1 MGFAIDL
8 VEGVSDATIKSL
20 LTKLGRLL
28 ANEYALLRGV
38 RGDIQYINDEMASM
52 QAFLADLSAG
62 PRHHDR
68 RLKDWMKQIRD
79 VSYDVE
85 DCVDDFAHRLPHD
98 TARGDV
104 ICCATVVSWVYD
116 VGTWWPRRNIASTVT
131 ALKARTQ
138 QIGERRARY
147 GVENPKSGDDVNS
160 GGFAGFDAAENQ
172 QTSLRL
178 VGTRMP
184 VGVDTEMEKLG
195 QWVSIIPGVMGD
207 EPASSGNNILA
218 EAVQPLKNPSNDS
231 SYKTQ
236 LSPTKTRNSDKISK
250 ETPQPVVH
258 LEEKIQSMKPKKQD
272 PPNKDI
278 LSVVGFGGVGK
289 TTIATALYQKFGD
302 QFDRRA
308 TVTVSQSSNIEAILR
323 SMLRQ
328 VMPQLEDGPEQQGGA
343 AASEKRSL
351 GDSTMC
357 YDGFYD
363 EDTSEDIEQMD
374 KKQLTSQL
382 HDHLKNYSY
391 LLLIDDVWSATT
403 WEDINKALPR
413 SEKKCRVIVTTR
425 FQAVATAC
433 TRDKGD
439 LVHKVVELSGNKP
452 EELFMEAMAESK
464 GSNDDEGKKKKVP
477 ARLWEMCG
485 GLPLAIV
492 AMAGHIACNP
502 HRSDEE
508 WSRVCDSL
516 VPRSVKYLAQDGVT
530 RILAHYYNDMN
541 AETKTCALYLSM
553 FPKGR
558 PVSRK
563 SLTRRLIAEGFVREK
578 QGLSVEDVAEAY
590 LNHLTRRKMIRPVEH
605 SSNGKAKSF
614 LVHDMVL
621 EYIVS
626 KASEENFVTV
636 VGGHW
641 LTAPPS
647 SKVRRLSLQQ
657 QHGGDSRGGNP
668 VEGMNLSHVRSLTV
682 SEGMGKLRLRSNS
695 LKFGIVQVL
704 DLDGCKDLKHH
715 DAKEICK
722 MRLLK
727 YISLRRTDVSKLSK
741 KIKNLQYLETLDV
754 RETNVTELPKTVC
767 QLQRLVTYLVGIKG
781 HGRG

>member
-1 MGFAIDL
+1 M
-8 VEGVSDATIKSL
+8 
-20 LTKLGRLL
+20 
-28 ANEYALLRGV
+28 
-38 RGDIQYINDEMASM
+38 
-52 QAFLADLSAG
+52 
-62 PRHHDR
+62 
-68 RLKDWMKQIRD
+68 
-79 VSYDVE
+79 
-85 DCVDDFAHRLPHD
+85 
-98 TARGDV
+98 
-104 ICCATVVSWVYD
+104 
-116 VGTWWPRRNIASTVT
+116 
-131 ALKARTQ
+131 
-138 QIGERRARY
+138 
-147 GVENPKSGDDVNS
+147 
-160 GGFAGFDAAENQ
+160 
-172 QTSLRL
+172 
-178 VGTRMP
+178 
-184 VGVDTEMEKLG
+184 
-195 QWVSIIPGVMGD
+195 
-207 EPASSGNNILA
+207 
-218 EAVQPLKNPSNDS
+218 
-231 SYKTQ
+231 
-236 LSPTKTRNSDKISK
+236 
-250 ETPQPVVH
+250 
-258 LEEKIQSMKPKKQD
+258 
-272 PPNKDI
+272 
-278 LSVVGFGGVGK
+278 
-289 TTIATALYQKFGD
+289 
-302 QFDRRA
+302 
-308 TVTVSQSSNIEAILR
+308 
-323 SMLRQ
+323 
-328 VMPQLEDGPEQQGGA
+328 
-343 AASEKRSL
+343 
-351 GDSTMC
+351 
-357 YDGFYD
+357 
-363 EDTSEDIEQMD
+363 
-374 KKQLTSQL
+374 
-382 HDHLKNYSY
+382 
-391 LLLIDDVWSATT
+391 
-403 WEDINKALPR
+403 
-413 SEKKCRVIVTTR
+413 
-425 FQAVATAC
+425 
-433 TRDKGD
+433 
-439 LVHKVVELSGNKP
+439 VELSGNKP

-464 GSNDDEGKKKKVP
+464 ASNDDEGKKKKVP

-492 AMAGHIACNP
+492 AMAGHVACNP

-508 WSRVCDSL
+508 WSRVCNSL

-530 RILAHYYNDMN
+530 RILAHCYNDMN

-553 FPKGR
+553 FPKGC

-563 SLTRRLIAEGFVREK
+563 SLTRRLIAEGFVSEK

-754 RETNVTELPKTVC
+754 RET
-767 QLQRLVTYLVGIKG
+767 
-781 HGRG
+781 